1 MSFIKRINKE
11 IQLYQKDNFTFPNL
25 IIKPSEDLYIWYFIV
40 YDLKDTEYFGGVY
53 LGKVILPAKYPFKA
67 PDFQFLTPSGR
78 FEINKKLCTSFT
90 GYHQELYSP
99 SWNIASMCAGLI
111 SFMTDSTD
119 LIESQGI
126 GKVSSTSEYKC
137 AIAKQSIDYIK
148 ENKCIMEIFNNY
160 FIEYFEILKL
170 HDKDSQDTKCT

>member
-1 MSFIKRINKE
+1 MSSSFNKRLSKE
-11 IQLYQKDNFTFPNL
+11 IQLYQKDDFKFPNL
-25 IIKPSEDLYIWYFIV
+25 ILKPSDNLEIWYFIV
-40 YDLKDTEYFGGVY
+40 YDLKDTEYENGVY
-53 LGKVILPAKYPFKA
+53 LGKVILPPKYPFKA

-119 LIESQGI
+119 LIESKGI
-126 GKVSSTSEYKC
+126 GGMSTTVEF
-137 AIAKQSIDYIK
+137 KQQAATESRNYIK
-148 ENKCIMEIFNNY
+148 NNKFILDIFEGH
-160 FIEYFEILKL
+160 FKEYYDLLKL
-170 HDKDSQDTKCT
+170 N

>member
-1 MSFIKRINKE
+1 MSSSFNKRLSKE
-11 IQLYQKDNFTFPNL
+11 IQLYQKDNFKFPNL
-25 IIKPSEDLYIWYFIV
+25 ILKPTDDLALWYFVV
-40 YDLKDTEYFGGVY
+40 YDLQDTDYVNGVY
-53 LGKVILPAKYPFKA
+53 LGKVILPPKYPFKA

-119 LIESQGI
+119 RIESKGI
-126 GKVSSTSEYKC
+126 GGIHTTPEIKKETASKSREYVK
-137 AIAKQSIDYIK
+137 
-148 ENKCIMEIFNNY
+148 NNPFVWNIFETY
-160 FIEYFEILKL
+160 FTEYYDILEL
-170 HDKDSQDTKCT
+170 N